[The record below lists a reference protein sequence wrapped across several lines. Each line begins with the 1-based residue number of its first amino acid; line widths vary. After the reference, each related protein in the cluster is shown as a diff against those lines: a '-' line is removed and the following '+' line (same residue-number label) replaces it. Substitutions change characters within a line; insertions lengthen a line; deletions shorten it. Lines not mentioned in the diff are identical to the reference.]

1 MTAKLYAI
9 REVADITGVKP
20 VTLRAWQ
27 RRYHL
32 IQPKRTEKGHR
43 LYSEENIATIRV
55 IQGWLAK
62 GVSIGKVSALLEGSE
77 NLHQDLPS
85 EQVELQEQETLLQAL
100 VELNKG
106 KAESTI
112 ATVLK
117 EYPLDIV
124 EQQFVFPMIDALERV
139 KGPLRTLHKG
149 LFQSLM
155 ISKLSSIIESEN
167 KAATKGKCLC
177 VSLDPMSSI
186 LAWLWFVSKSEA
198 GYNVTVLDGVEDIT
212 ALVGHEA
219 LPSYQHIAVF
229 ANRSL
234 PDHQINALEKLQQQL
249 ANKLSRSEV
258 ICRLHTSLT

>member
-1 MTAKLYAI
+1 MLCFLFHVLLIYNDSTKLTWAK
-9 REVADITGVKP
+9 
-20 VTLRAWQ
+20 
-27 RRYHL
+27 
-32 IQPKRTEKGHR
+32 
-43 LYSEENIATIRV
+43 
-55 IQGWLAK
+55 
-62 GVSIGKVSALLEGSE
+62 
-77 NLHQDLPS
+77 
-85 EQVELQEQETLLQAL
+85 
-100 VELNKG
+100 
-106 KAESTI
+106 
-112 ATVLK
+112 
-117 EYPLDIV
+117 
-124 EQQFVFPMIDALERV
+124 
-139 KGPLRTLHKG
+139 
-149 LFQSLM
+149 
-155 ISKLSSIIESEN
+155 ISSVQLSSVESEN

-249 ANKLSRSEV
+249 ANKLSLSEV